1 MSIKN
6 MLNIQYKYTNAS
18 LSHVTIVKKIKLGE
32 IK

>member
-6 MLNIQYKYTNAS
+6 TLNIQYKHTKAS
-18 LSHVTIVKKIKLGE
+18 LSHVTVVKIKLGE